1 MKGRRTR
8 RPTGG
13 EILARW
19 YSGKIGAELG
29 GLQGAASAAC
39 SPTAIRSIA
48 YYYRKCCSTDLL
60 TDHLYCTPALTAEEL
75 YISMLATATV
85 FFELL
90 KLPATVTPWPA
101 NLAAMT

>member
-1 MKGRRTR
+1 VGKFWRGGTAGKSGRSWEGYRAPLR
-8 RPTGG
+8 RPVALLPFVQSHTATANA
-13 EILARW
+13 ARP
-19 YSGKIGAELG
+19 IFL
-29 GLQGAASAAC
+29 
-39 SPTAIRSIA
+39 PSIF
-48 YYYRKCCSTDLL
+48 
-60 TDHLYCTPALTAEEL
+60 YCTPALTAEEL